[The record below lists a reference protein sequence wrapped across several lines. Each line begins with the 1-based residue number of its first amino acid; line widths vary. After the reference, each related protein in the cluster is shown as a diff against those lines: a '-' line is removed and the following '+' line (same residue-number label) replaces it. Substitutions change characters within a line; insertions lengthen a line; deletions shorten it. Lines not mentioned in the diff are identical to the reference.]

1 MEALRNKYESA
12 KRLIEKAKG
21 LTDFLYMRFDIFD
34 EVYVQLRNSNS
45 TRTQDEIYLDISFVD
60 NLSRYFSEIGN
71 KTALDRCSKI
81 RAQLRSELEQPLGKN
96 DGVPVSRA
104 PDRTERAEEADPA
117 RVLESAA
124 GKLLDEEFGSRQ

>member
-1 MEALRNKYESA
+1 MEALLNEYESA

-21 LTDFLYMRFDIFD
+21 LTDFLYMRCDIFD

-60 NLSRYFSEIGN
+60 NLRRYFSEIGN

-81 RAQLRSELEQPLGKN
+81 RAQLRSELGH
-96 DGVPVSRA
+96 DRVSEAFPRA
-104 PDRTERAEEADPA
+104 PARTELAEEEGPA
-117 RVLESAA
+117 RVFESAA
-124 GKLLDEEFGSRQ
+124 GNLLDEDFGSR

>member
-1 MEALRNKYESA
+1 MEALLNKYESA

-60 NLSRYFSEIGN
+60 NLSRYFSGIGN

-81 RAQLRSELEQPLGKN
+81 RAQLRSELGHPLGNN
-96 DGVPVSRA
+96 DGVPA
-104 PDRTERAEEADPA
+104 RTERAEEEGPA
-117 RVLESAA
+117 RVSESAA
-124 GKLLDEEFGSRQ
+124 GKLLDKDFGGR